1 MTWEQLMSFTVSND
15 LARQEQVWEAVQ
27 RGYNRE
33 PWYIK
38 KLLTENA
45 VRASDKRARFVG
57 LAAYEEAGGGI
68 LSALFSQNAEGWLAD
83 VAPLARR
90 VAEKPTAAAD
100 RTDQRRV

>member
-45 VRASDKRARFVG
+45 VRASDQRARFVG
-57 LAAYEEAGGGI
+57 LAPYEEAVGG
-68 LSALFSQNAEGWLAD
+68 LSTDRFSQHDAGWLDD
-83 VAPLARR
+83 VALLDSLVAEQPTAEAERTNRRR
-90 VAEKPTAAAD
+90 V
-100 RTDQRRV
+100 